1 MRLYPT
7 EDHQILR
14 TVKVTVY
21 QGWIYHPNYRDYV
34 KKLFEIEFSG
44 EEAEK
49 LETSRMVEIPVE
61 QVREYLK
68 PEDYSGGSYGDVDLT
83 FEVEITTKEQ
93 GTFTGETPWGLKK

>member
-1 MRLYPT
+1 M
-7 EDHQILR
+7 
-14 TVKVTVY
+14 
-21 QGWIYHPNYRDYV
+21 
-34 KKLFEIEFSG
+34 
-44 EEAEK
+44 
-49 LETSRMVEIPVE
+49 ETSRMVEIPVE